1 MTSRSSILGKCR
13 ASGESTASRLPDL
26 ASSKSPTQR
35 RFFFVLADWNG
46 MFGRLFRLGYLSV
59 VPVVAIGFGITFSC
73 DSVVAIGGVVVVLP
87 AACHGRRN
95 LRLRNSLL
103 PSIATTY
110 DRPSGLIL
118 TIVPCRSHRLFFSF
132 WINTCWAGS
141 NGGRVRE
148 DRLAPRRRIS
158 VYFSLWA
165 SCCLSVASVIRSYA
179 SGSAAASVL

>member
-13 ASGESTASRLPDL
+13 ASGERTASRLPDL

-35 RFFFVLADWNG
+35 RFFFILADWNG
-46 MFGRLFRLGYLSV
+46 TFGRLFRLGYLSV
-59 VPVVAIGFGITFSC
+59 VPVVAIGFCTTSSC
-73 DSVVAIGGVVVVLP
+73 ESVAMIGGVVVVLP
-87 AACHGRRN
+87 AACLGRRN
-95 LRLRNSLL
+95 LRLCNSLL
-103 PSIATTY
+103 PSISTTY
-110 DRPSGLIL
+110 DPPSGLIF
-118 TIVPCRSHRLFFSF
+118 TIVPFRSHRLLFSF
-132 WINTCWAGS
+132 WINTLWAGS